1 MYIIQSC
8 FVVQYGIFQWYF
20 VMKRQ
25 SERDLILWKDRV
37 GRKPLVVRG
46 ARQVGKTFLVEMFG
60 HSCFEAVVSVNLE
73 QKEALHGLFEGMDPK
88 RIVQELGLYFNQSIV
103 PGKTLLFLD
112 EVQACPK
119 AIACLRYFQE
129 ELPELH
135 VIAAGSL
142 LDFAL
147 REFKHS
153 MPVGRIEF
161 LYLYPL
167 TFSEF
172 LLAIGEDSLVTWLE
186 SYHIGDLFSHTANIR
201 LREFLRLYYFIG
213 GMPEAVATYREQK
226 DLVEVQRVL
235 TSIITTLQD
244 DFAKYGTRAQQRNMR
259 RVLRHI
265 PLSIGRKVR
274 YVNIDRETRAADL
287 RTALELLELAGF
299 ISLVRH
305 SSANG
310 VPLGA
315 EASNDRFKPLLVDI
329 GLCANLSGL
338 YLPDDSALLTVQE
351 GRLAEQLIGQEL
363 RATGPRYAEHPLFY
377 WQREAK
383 NANAEVD
390 YLWTHDGNVIPVE
403 VRSGASGSLKS
414 THVFLAEKARHF
426 AVRFNMDRPSIGEFT
441 VNLGT
446 KDRTTSISFT
456 LLSLPL
462 YLAGQLDRLIREQ
475 NHTACKE

>member
-1 MYIIQSC
+1 
-8 FVVQYGIFQWYF
+8 
-20 VMKRQ
+20 MKRQ
-25 SERDLILWKDRV
+25 LENDLVAWKGRV
-37 GRKPLVVRG
+37 DRKPLIVRG
-46 ARQVGKTFLVEMFG
+46 ARQVGKTFLVETFG
-60 HSCFEAVVSVNLE
+60 RRFFESILTVNLE
-73 QKEALHGLFEGMDPK
+73 QKEALHRLFEGMNPQ
-88 RIVQELGLYFNQSIV
+88 RIVQELGLYFNQSVV

-119 AIACLRYFQE
+119 AIACLRYFRE
-129 ELPELH
+129 ELPDLH

-153 MPVGRIEF
+153 MPVGRIEY

-167 TFSEF
+167 TFCEF
-172 LLAIGEDSLVTWLE
+172 LSALGEDRLVMWLE
-186 SYHIGDLFSHTANIR
+186 NYHVGDLFSDTAHAR

-213 GMPEAVATYREQK
+213 GMPEAVAAYRARR

-274 YVNIDRETRAADL
+274 YVNIDRETRAGDL
-287 RTALELLELAGF
+287 RNALELLELAGF
-299 ISLVRH
+299 VSLVRH

-315 EASNDRFKPLLVDI
+315 EASNDRFKALLVDI
-329 GLCANLSGL
+329 ALCGNLCGLS
-338 YLPDDSALLTVQE
+338 LPDDSELLTVQE
-351 GRLAEQLIGQEL
+351 GSLAEQLVGQEL
-363 RATGPRYAEHPLFY
+363 RAVGPCYAERPLFY
-377 WQREAK
+377 WHREAK

-390 YLWTHDGNVIPVE
+390 YLWTYDGIVIPVE
-403 VRSGASGSLKS
+403 VRSGTSGSLKS
-414 THVFLAEKARHF
+414 THVFLAEKARRF
-426 AVRFNMDRPSIGEFT
+426 AVRFNMDHPSIGDFS
-441 VNLGT
+441 VNLGSKAET
-446 KDRTTSISFT
+446 KSVSFT

-475 NHTACKE
+475 YATGRKKDGEI

>member
-1 MYIIQSC
+1 
-8 FVVQYGIFQWYF
+8 
-20 VMKRQ
+20 MKRQ
-25 SERDLILWKDRV
+25 VYHDLVAWKGRV
-37 GRKPLVVRG
+37 DRKPLVVRG
-46 ARQVGKTFLVEMFG
+46 ARQVGKTFLVEAFG
-60 HSCFEAVVSVNLE
+60 QQEFESVLTVNLE
-73 QKEALHGLFEGMDPK
+73 QKEVLHRLFDGMEPQ

-112 EVQACPK
+112 EIQACPK

-129 ELPELH
+129 QLPDLH

-142 LDFAL
+142 LEFAL

-161 LYLYPL
+161 LHLYPL

-172 LLAIGEDSLVTWLE
+172 LQALGEDRLAAWLDD
-186 SYHIGDLFSHTANIR
+186 YHVGDPFSETADIK
-201 LREFLRLYYFIG
+201 LRELLRLYYFIG
-213 GMPEAVATYREQK
+213 GMPAAVEAYRARR
-226 DLVEVQRVL
+226 DLVEVQRL
-235 TSIITTLQD
+235 LSAIIASLQA
-244 DFAKYGTRAQQRNMR
+244 DFAKYGTRAQQRNMG

-265 PLSIGRKVR
+265 PFSIGRKVR

-299 ISLVRH
+299 VSLVRH

-315 EASNDRFKPLLVDI
+315 EASDGHFKPLLLDI
-329 GLCANLSGL
+329 ALCGNLCGLSLVA
-338 YLPDDSALLTVQE
+338 DTDLLTVQE
-351 GRLAEQLIGQEL
+351 GGLAEQFVGQEL
-363 RATGPRYAEHPLFY
+363 RAIGPCFTERSLFY
-377 WQREAK
+377 WHREAK

-390 YLWTHDGNVIPVE
+390 YLWTHDGAVIPVE
-403 VRSGASGSLKS
+403 VRAGTSGSLKS
-414 THVFLAEKARHF
+414 THVFLAEKARRF
-426 AVRFNMDRPSIGEFT
+426 AVRFNLDCPSMGDFT
-441 VNLGT
+441 VEIGSKT
-446 KDRTTSISFT
+446 GGQTVSFT

-475 NHTACKE
+475 YRKEAP